1 MRKADMI
8 SAALLLALAAVVATG
23 TLELP
28 YWADVAPGPAFA
40 ARWVAMLAAVLAA
53 ILFAEAA
60 QRTSDCAIEWPDR
73 DGVRRVLAT
82 CALLWAFAVALP
94 YAGFVLSGFVF
105 MLAML
110 LGVLR
115 RAPLPSLLAS
125 LITVA
130 GGYGVFIAWLQIKLP
145 LGPWGI

>member
-8 SAALLLALAAVVATG
+8 SAAILLGLALLVAMG

-40 ARWVAMLAAVLAA
+40 ARWVAVVAGLLAA

-60 QRTSDCAIEWPDR
+60 RRTGDSAIEWPDR

-94 YAGFVLSGFVF
+94 HAGFALSGFAF

-110 LGVLR
+110 MGVLR
-115 RAPLPSLLAS
+115 RAALPSLLAS